1 MAASGSAYVSLHSC
15 DLVHTIIEDDIYMAL
30 DQGPVV
36 QSALLRNTL
45 TRLRKENHLTQ
56 EQVAADLE
64 WSPSKLIRVEGGRSG
79 ITKTDLDA
87 LLTRYGITAEAE
99 RKELQDINRAARE
112 PAWWDKYRNQ
122 ISAPYLNFVG
132 YEAGATFIRSF
143 IINVVPGLLQTE
155 AYAKVLTENT
165 SDPIDV
171 GPVVNLRLQRQ
182 RELAERSST
191 PYQFYILDESVIRR
205 HVGIKIDPTI
215 MSNQLISMADRAEQ
229 DEKVIIRM
237 IPFREGAH
245 PGINVAGAFTLLEF
259 DGGLP
264 DLVYLD
270 AGRGDVAVV
279 TGDDPQV
286 SNYRDLFELLLEPA
300 LSEQDSISFIR
311 KVAEDMSLRVL
322 IWNVTALSAE
332 STYFTAASSVSLAAV
347 AKSGIDRA
355 WA

>member
-1 MAASGSAYVSLHSC
+1 MAV
-15 DLVHTIIEDDIYMAL
+15 

-36 QSALLRNTL
+36 QSAVLRNTL
-45 TRLRKENHLTQ
+45 TRLRKEHHLTQ
-56 EQVAADLE
+56 EKVAEDLE

-87 LLTRYGITAEAE
+87 LLTKYGVTDDAE
-99 RKELQDINRAARE
+99 RKKLQDTNRAARE
-112 PAWWDKYRNQ
+112 DAWWDNYRNQ

-132 YEAGATFIRSF
+132 YEAGATFIRQF
-143 IINVVPGLLQTE
+143 IINAVPGLLQTE
-155 AYAKVLTENT
+155 AYAKVLTEST

-182 RELAERSST
+182 RELDQRASK
-191 PYQFYILDESVIRR
+191 PYQFYVLDESVIRR

-215 MSNQLISMADRAEQ
+215 MSKQLISMADRAER
-229 DEKVIIRM
+229 DEKVIIRV
-237 IPFREGAH
+237 IPFSEGAH
-245 PGINVAGAFTLLEF
+245 PGVNVAGAFTLLEF

-300 LSEQDSISFIR
+300 MSQQDSISFMR
-311 KVAEDMSLRVL
+311 KVAEDMSLRAL
-322 IWNVTALSAE
+322 TRNVSALNAE
-332 STYFTAASSVSLAAV
+332 SRLSQRHHQSHGPRSPEAEFIVFGHRR
-347 AKSGIDRA
+347 AKLKLI
-355 WA
+355 